1 MIYELREYTVIPG
14 RMAELVKRFNVH
26 TFQLFEKYGIDCVF
40 CSLTDVGENS
50 NNELVYVVRFDS
62 SADRDE
68 KWAKFVSDPEWREVR
83 ELSEKAAGG
92 PLVASIRNRILS
104 PALFTAIIV

>member
-14 RMAELVKRFNVH
+14 RMPELVKRFNDY
-26 TFQLFEKYGIDCVF
+26 TLRLFKKHNIDCVF
-40 CSLTDVGENS
+40 CSLTAIGENS
-50 NNELVYVVRFDS
+50 HNELIYVVRFES

-68 KWAKFVSDPEWREVR
+68 KWATFVADPEWVEAL

-92 PLVASIRNRILS
+92 PLVSSIRNRILS
-104 PALFTAIIV
+104 PAAFV

>member
-1 MIYELREYTVIPG
+1 MIYELREYTVVPG
-14 RMAELVKRFNVH
+14 RMAELVKRFKTY
-26 TFQLFEKYGIDCVF
+26 TFRLFEKHGIDCVF

-50 NNELVYVVRFDS
+50 NNELVYAVRFDS

-68 KWAKFVSDPEWREVR
+68 KWAKFISDQEWVEALQ
-83 ELSEKAAGG
+83 LSEKAAGG

-104 PALFTAIIV
+104 PAPFM

>member
-14 RMAELVKRFNVH
+14 RMPELVKRFNEY
-26 TFQLFEKYGIDCVF
+26 TLRLFKKYDIDCVF
-40 CSLTDVGENS
+40 CSLTAIGENS
-50 NNELVYVVRFDS
+50 HNELIYAVRFES

-68 KWAKFVSDPEWREVR
+68 KWAKFVSDPEWREAR

-92 PLVASIRNRILS
+92 PLVSSIRNRILS
-104 PALFTAIIV
+104 SAAFE